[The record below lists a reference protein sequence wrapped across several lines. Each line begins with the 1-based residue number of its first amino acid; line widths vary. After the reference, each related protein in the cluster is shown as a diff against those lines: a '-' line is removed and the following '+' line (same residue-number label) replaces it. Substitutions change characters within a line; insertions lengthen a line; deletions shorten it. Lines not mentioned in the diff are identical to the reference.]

1 MNRPQI
7 AARSEWMAARKA
19 LLAKEKVLTRELD
32 ALAAERRE
40 LPMVL
45 IDKTYVFDGADGQV
59 ALRDLFGVHRQLMI
73 YHFMFDPAWEQGCP
87 SCSHFADNVAGA
99 IPHLGARS
107 PCDQGVAIQLLR
119 VGGVAGAHL
128 PSGGA
133 PNTSPRAAESPPN
146 APCF

>member
-40 LPMVL
+40 LPMVH

-59 ALRDLFGVHRQLMI
+59 ALRDLFGVHRQLMV
-73 YHFMFDPAWEQGCP
+73 YH
-87 SCSHFADNVAGA
+87 
-99 IPHLGARS
+99 L
-107 PCDQGVAIQLLR
+107 
-119 VGGVAGAHL
+119 
-128 PSGGA
+128 
-133 PNTSPRAAESPPN
+133 TSNPP
-146 APCF
+146 